1 MFSLCF
7 LSILSILSIPVP
19 VSSLFTIPQ
28 WTVEPVT
35 RRLRLSATFSL
46 PRVSVVGNPTPAP
59 ITPPGLIGDAKDQGE
74 VEGGAREATVDEEVR
89 DVLSGLIEKV
99 AVAGNDERQK
109 GKDAAAA
116 AADTPGAAA
125 ATGAGAGGNTEPA
138 QDGGA
143 VTVGGGGAEEAKKQI
158 TEVGGGGIN
167 AAAAGSEGGED
178 QKNGGVGD
186 ESYGAVFGS
195 RRPLPRTPRG

>member
-186 ESYGAVFGS
+186 ESYAAVFGS